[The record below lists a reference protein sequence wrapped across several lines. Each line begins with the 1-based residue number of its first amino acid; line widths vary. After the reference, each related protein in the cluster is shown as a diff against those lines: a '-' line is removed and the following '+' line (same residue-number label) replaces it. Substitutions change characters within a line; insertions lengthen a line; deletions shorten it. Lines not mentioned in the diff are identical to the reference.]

1 MHNNVLQQPLLII
14 KYEKQENKTN
24 NLNGYTN
31 NNSEHNNNE
40 ESNNLVENKNKKNYE
55 NINIIVTIKMA

>member
-1 MHNNVLQQPLLII
+1 MHNNVLQQPLQII
-14 KYEKQENKTN
+14 KYKKQENKTN

-40 ESNNLVENKNKKNYE
+40 ESNNLVENKNKNNYE